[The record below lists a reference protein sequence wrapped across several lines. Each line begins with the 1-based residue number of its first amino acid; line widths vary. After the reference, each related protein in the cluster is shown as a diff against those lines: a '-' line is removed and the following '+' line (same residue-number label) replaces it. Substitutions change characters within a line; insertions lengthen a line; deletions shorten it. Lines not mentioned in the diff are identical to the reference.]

1 MLIVAGFL
9 THGFWLKKRD
19 KDKLDDLSSRVTTLE
34 TTAIDHEEAK
44 RIVKDEIASLEKQNV
59 ALEREI
65 TSLKVSIDSLKELI
79 TLLRIELA
87 SNAHKK

>member
-44 RIVKDEIASLEKQNV
+44 RIVKDEIVSLEKQNV

-65 TSLKVSIDSLKELI
+65 TSLKVSIESLKELI